1 MSVIRCISIERL
13 VQLKRGQHTHT
24 QTHTQPHSHTRMNV
38 KPAKLKVFSAKCC
51 QLSVQ
56 NYDTE
61 ISRPQE
67 AEEAAEER
75 EGTAEEEGGG
85 MAGRT
90 LYRVI

>member
-1 MSVIRCISIERL
+1 
-13 VQLKRGQHTHT
+13 
-24 QTHTQPHSHTRMNV
+24 MNV

-67 AEEAAEER
+67 AEEAEER
-75 EGTAEEEGGG
+75 GGTAEEEGGG
-85 MAGRT
+85 TAGRT
-90 LYRVI
+90 LYSVI

>member
-1 MSVIRCISIERL
+1 
-13 VQLKRGQHTHT
+13 
-24 QTHTQPHSHTRMNV
+24 MNV

-67 AEEAAEER
+67 AEER
-75 EGTAEEEGGG
+75 GGTAEEEGGG

>member
-1 MSVIRCISIERL
+1 
-13 VQLKRGQHTHT
+13 
-24 QTHTQPHSHTRMNV
+24 MNV

-67 AEEAAEER
+67 AEEEAEEER
-75 EGTAEEEGGG
+75 GGTAEEEGGG
-85 MAGRT
+85 MAGT

>member
-1 MSVIRCISIERL
+1 
-13 VQLKRGQHTHT
+13 
-24 QTHTQPHSHTRMNV
+24 MNV

-61 ISRPQE
+61 INRPQE
-67 AEEAAEER
+67 AEKEKDAEER
-75 EGTAEEEGGG
+75 GGTAEEEGGG